1 MMARDYMLVLT
12 TLSGWKIVPYN
23 AINRLQY
30 GTNHFIGSYED
41 CEFELNLKQR

>member
-12 TLSGWKIVPYN
+12 TLSGWKIMPYN

-30 GTNHFIGSYED
+30 GTGWFIGSYED
-41 CEFELNLKQR
+41 CKSKLDKK